1 MNFEVAKV
9 QALKDIAKELH
20 EINRKLDRMCNSD
33 VFTKSKKEAPGDA
46 LSVMKEIVG

>member
-1 MNFEVAKV
+1 MNVETSKV

-33 VFTKSKKEAPGDA
+33 IFSKSNKDTSDKEN
-46 LSVMKEIVG
+46 VE

>member
-1 MNFEVAKV
+1 MNVEVSKI

-33 VFTKSKKEAPGDA
+33 FFAKRNKEAAVD
-46 LSVMKEIVG
+46 KEITE